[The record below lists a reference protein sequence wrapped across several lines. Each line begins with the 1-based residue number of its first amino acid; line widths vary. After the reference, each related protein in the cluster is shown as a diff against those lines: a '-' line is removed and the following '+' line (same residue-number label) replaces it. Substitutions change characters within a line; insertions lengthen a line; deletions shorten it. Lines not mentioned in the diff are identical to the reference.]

1 MWISAASVVFVFILV
16 FVSVPLLSLSFNKVD
31 CIQPVPK
38 EEPSPATKF
47 QSIGVQVEDDW
58 R

>member
-1 MWISAASVVFVFILV
+1 MCLFFIFV
-16 FVSVPLLSLSFNKVD
+16 FVSVPLLSLSSNKVD

>member
-1 MWISAASVVFVFILV
+1 MVFVFILV
-16 FVSVPLLSLSFNKVD
+16 FVSVPLLSLSSNKVD